1 MTAVGTTAV
10 EPTNTV
16 NALSGGSAFEIRG
29 SLNDSTSDVPLEVTL
44 LNVGGAMSGPAVELL
59 VTA

>member
-16 NALSGGSAFEIRG
+16 NALNCGSAEARG
-29 SLNDSTSDVPLEVTL
+29 SLNDSTSDVPLEVTVF
-44 LNVGGAMSGPAVELL
+44 NVGGAMSGPAVELL